1 MAWLVRGVIF
11 CNAACQKSY
20 DWLVWNCRQISCSS
34 QSTAQYR
41 PKRQN
46 MLKTNISFSLRELT
60 NWVVIISKELSDRID
75 TCYYYYSFSE
85 LAMGKTDVCFEPGPK
100 CKEFHVKSSKIVDS
114 PENLQE
120 IYPTSLLWNLTAGF
134 WIAFVKMITLTV
146 AFFAWVSR
154 TCPFSRS
161 VWTSFFVLNC

>member
-1 MAWLVRGVIF
+1 MEINLNPGFFLPASEYFRRHKDV
-11 CNAACQKSY
+11 QKRHSGS
-20 DWLVWNCRQISCSS
+20 LSPLLE
-34 QSTAQYR
+34 ALYR
-41 PKRQN
+41 PGSKV
-46 MLKTNISFSLRELT
+46 KTNVSFSHRELT